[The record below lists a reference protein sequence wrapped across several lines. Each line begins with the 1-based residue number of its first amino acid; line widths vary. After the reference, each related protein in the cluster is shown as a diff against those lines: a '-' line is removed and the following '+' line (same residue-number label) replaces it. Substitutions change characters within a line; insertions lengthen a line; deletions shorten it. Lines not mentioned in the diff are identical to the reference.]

1 MSSSGAVLGIDPG
14 TRKCGYAVLLA
25 SGTEP
30 LELGIV
36 PTPELVER
44 VRALAERFA
53 LRAVALGAGT
63 NTAPVAALLAGLRLP
78 VRAVDER
85 ETTLLARRRYFAAN
99 PPRGW
104 RRLVPR
110 GMLLPPRPIDDF
122 AALLIAERFIE
133 RENAEPLEA
142 QKGAPG
148 LSARPGEG
156 QE

>member
-1 MSSSGAVLGIDPG
+1 MSSEGAVLGIDPG
-14 TRKCGYAVLLA
+14 TRKCGYAVVSA
-25 SGTEP
+25 AGSAP

-36 PTPELVER
+36 PTAELGER
-44 VRALAERFA
+44 VRLLGERFA
-53 LRAVALGAGT
+53 LRVVALGAGT
-63 NTAPVAALLAGLRLP
+63 NTAPVAALLAGSLLP

-85 ETTLLARRRYFAAN
+85 ETTLLARRRYFDAH

-122 AALLIAERFIE
+122 AALLIAERFLE
-133 RENAEPLEA
+133 RESNLPAEAETG
-142 QKGAPG
+142 GAG
-148 LSARPGEG
+148 RSARPSEG